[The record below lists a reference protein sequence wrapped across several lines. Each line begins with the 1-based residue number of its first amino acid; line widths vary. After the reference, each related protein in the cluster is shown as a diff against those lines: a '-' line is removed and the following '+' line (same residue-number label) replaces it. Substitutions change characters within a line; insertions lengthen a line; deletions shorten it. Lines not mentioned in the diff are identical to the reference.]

1 VRNWLARTFG
11 WLLTATVPATAV
23 LLLHEW
29 PGDRTRFAA
38 LAPCWRPHTDM
49 VMPVLP
55 GLAEAADGQQPTETR
70 TNKVTED
77 V

>member
-1 VRNWLARTFG
+1 LAPTFG
-11 WLLTATVPATAV
+11 WLMTATVPATGPTAPQV
-23 LLLHEW
+23 AGRPDPLRCPGPLLE
-29 PGDRTRFAA
+29 
-38 LAPCWRPHTDM
+38 PHTDI
-49 VMPVLP
+49 VMPILP